1 MERTDIS
8 ELPEDILKEIMVR
21 VPLESLV
28 DQCICVCKKWRS
40 TIRGEEFKKLYW
52 AQSITRPRL
61 LFDYIRTF
69 AQHSDYLLQSVYQ
82 QEEPLLSS
90 ALKKMII
97 SSAREYKMFCAPQ
110 RGLVCLGYETK
121 FVLCNPATNKFKA
134 LPECKRLRPERES
147 KIICFFGYDEVT
159 KVFTFLISETDYR
172 CTRKFSHNYK
182 PLMRQQVFTV
192 ELAELNENIKEKPWR
207 VIKCE
212 HNHVPVTKSL
222 CLKGVLYY
230 GAKSLVEMDKSMIIS
245 FDMRSEVFTIIDMPK
260 GVKLA
265 DFDDRLVNYNGEVCL
280 VKDSGDVNHVMEDG
294 TRVYEIYVKDENA
307 IRKWREEP
315 VVIPCLGDAVRNVR
329 FCCAGTINGAT
340 GELILVFAT
349 ELGAPWKETTPFVLY
364 YDTATR
370 KVRLFKVEGG
380 VDEDL
385 YSSGRTFVNHCDS
398 LLLS

>member
-69 AQHSDYLLQSVYQ
+69 AEQSDYLFQSVYQ

-90 ALKKMII
+90 ALKQMII

-110 RGLVCLGYETK
+110 RGLVCLEYETK

-172 CTRKFSHNYK
+172 FTRKYSHK
-182 PLMRQQVFTV
+182 PLMPHQVFTV
-192 ELAELNENIKEKPWR
+192 ELAELENIKEKTWR

-212 HNHVPVTKSL
+212 HNHSQL
-222 CLKGVLYY
+222 L
-230 GAKSLVEMDKSMIIS
+230 
-245 FDMRSEVFTIIDMPK
+245 
-260 GVKLA
+260 
-265 DFDDRLVNYNGEVCL
+265 
-280 VKDSGDVNHVMEDG
+280 NH
-294 TRVYEIYVKDENA
+294 YV
-307 IRKWREEP
+307 
-315 VVIPCLGDAVRNVR
+315 
-329 FCCAGTINGAT
+329 
-340 GELILVFAT
+340 
-349 ELGAPWKETTPFVLY
+349 
-364 YDTATR
+364 
-370 KVRLFKVEGG
+370 
-380 VDEDL
+380 
-385 YSSGRTFVNHCDS
+385 
-398 LLLS
+398 